1 MSESKPSR
9 RKRPGRATGFA
20 ARGPAL
26 DAADAAK
33 INRDATPAVLV
44 GAAAATSDRALM
56 ARSLAYLFG
65 AGAMLALA
73 TSAIPEVQDNDIG
86 AIFASQVLYAV
97 AALAVLAVLL
107 VSFERLPNWSFQL
120 ILGVGTVLITVA
132 IYLADEPGGPYTM
145 FYLWVVVY
153 AAYFFARWETVVQL
167 TLVGVAYG
175 VVLGEQDAGN
185 DVSRWLITVGTLI
198 VAAVLISLL
207 KRHVDALVARLA
219 DTASTDPLTGILN
232 RRGFREYFELEI
244 ERAKRS
250 GRPLSVI
257 ACDLDH
263 FKAVNDQFGHDAGDA
278 ALISLANT
286 LTLTSRRIDT
296 AGRMGGEEFAVLL
309 PNSDA
314 RGAYIYAERLR
325 NEVRQTYRDA
335 PYDLTASIGIASFP
349 AHDQTMEG
357 LLRCADEALYAAK
370 RLGRDRSVVYSSS
383 VGTHGSS
390 PENVAPPPPVPS

>member
-1 MSESKPSR
+1 MR
-9 RKRPGRATGFA
+9 RDPTRA
-20 ARGPAL
+20 
-26 DAADAAK
+26 
-33 INRDATPAVLV
+33 PAVLV
-44 GAAAATSDRALM
+44 GAAAATTDRALM

-97 AALAVLAVLL
+97 AALAVLAILL
-107 VSFERLPNWSFQL
+107 VSFERLPNWAFQL
-120 ILGVGTVLITVA
+120 ILGMGTVLITVA

-153 AAYFFARWETVVQL
+153 AAYFFTRWETIAQ
-167 TLVGVAYG
+167 
-175 VVLGEQDAGN
+175 VVLVAIAYAFVLAEQDAGN
-185 DVSRWLITVGTLI
+185 DVSRWLITLGTLV

-207 KRHVDALVARLA
+207 KRHVDALVSRLA

-250 GRPLSVI
+250 GRPLSVV

-278 ALISLANT
+278 ALISLADT

-325 NEVRQTYRDA
+325 AEVRHTYGDT
-335 PYDLTASIGIASFP
+335 PFDLTVSIGIASYP
-349 AHDQTMEG
+349 SHGETMEE

-383 VGTHGSS
+383 VGSHGSS
-390 PENVAPPPPVPS
+390 PENVAPPPSVV